1 VTDAE
6 SVAVTAAL
14 RAALPQGQY
23 LLSTA
28 SWHVGAYGEGAFK
41 NAQPA
46 SQYTGMCPMVD
57 RLPGHDPSLAVSPGL
72 IPASGLSASNPL
84 LPPGGCRGRA
94 ERGEGGGGRG
104 GGGREG
110 ARGKGWRPA
119 AHTLKLPF
127 LSHLTSPLPRYFTHR
142 CEPCNGQV
150 PCWPSPRPGQHNG
163 L

>member
-72 IPASGLSASNPL
+72 IPASGLSAGNPL
-84 LPPGGCRGRA
+84 PPPPGRCRGRA
-94 ERGEGGGGRG
+94 EGGGGGEGDTRG
-104 GGGREG
+104 GGGG
-110 ARGKGWRPA
+110 GGKSSFRVHQAWR
-119 AHTLKLPF
+119 
-127 LSHLTSPLPRYFTHR
+127 
-142 CEPCNGQV
+142 
-150 PCWPSPRPGQHNG
+150 
-163 L
+163 